1 MTNLKWNP
9 RKSKNIKWSYIIRDE
24 LLLQKFALIKS
35 EYKSNY
41 LDVRIVKELWE
52 SCWLVSIVADL
63 TNGINVGVV
72 LQSIVNVVYNILY
85 DSRCYKGGLWVLHLK
100 LWIFELLD
108 IE

>member
-1 MTNLKWNP
+1 M
-9 RKSKNIKWSYIIRDE
+9 
-24 LLLQKFALIKS
+24 
-35 EYKSNY
+35 
-41 LDVRIVKELWE
+41 DVRIVKELWE
-52 SCWLVSIVADL
+52 SFWLVSIVADL
-63 TNGINVGVV
+63 ANGINVGVV